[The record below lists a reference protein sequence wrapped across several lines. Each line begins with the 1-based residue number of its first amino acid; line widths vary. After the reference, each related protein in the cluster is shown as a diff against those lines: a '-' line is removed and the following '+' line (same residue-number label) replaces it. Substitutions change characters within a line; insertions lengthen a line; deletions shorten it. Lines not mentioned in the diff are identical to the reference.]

1 MENNV
6 KSNMDKSKRLNFKP
20 KRINNKLNP
29 STKIIPEATIFC
41 KGEHIY
47 SLMKQFKVREDYEIR
62 KCERLGNFSFK
73 IVTVKSSRDQQ
84 RSKTNETISSI
95 IIKREPAKINSIN
108 KYRQTVDEKVLAYPQ
123 SNKVIKEIK
132 PKHKV
137 KLVQVI
143 I

>member
-1 MENNV
+1 
-6 KSNMDKSKRLNFKP
+6 
-20 KRINNKLNP
+20 
-29 STKIIPEATIFC
+29 
-41 KGEHIY
+41 
-47 SLMKQFKVREDYEIR
+47 MKQFKVREDYEIK

-84 RSKTNETISSI
+84 RSKTNKTISSI
-95 IIKREPAKINSIN
+95 IIKREPAKINSIS

-123 SNKVIKEIK
+123 SNKIIKEIK